1 MAQAAL
7 KSMNEMEQKYYDITA
22 LFALAEDIAATVD
35 NPATKDPMSQ
45 MMLVEPLIDT
55 LAESADVLTE
65 EYIAL
70 CEGKSAKKSR
80 IETAMRKIYIAIHQY
95 SADAKRIGKGAV
107 NLADVLVERTR
118 RQMETI
124 VANFM
129 EFVKLSLDR
138 IMQKHEID
146 ELKQRHDRIAMMLHA
161 QAVGQ
166 GAN

>member
-1 MAQAAL
+1 
-7 KSMNEMEQKYYDITA
+7 
-22 LFALAEDIAATVD
+22 
-35 NPATKDPMSQ
+35 
-45 MMLVEPLIDT
+45 
-55 LAESADVLTE
+55 
-65 EYIAL
+65 
-70 CEGKSAKKSR
+70 
-80 IETAMRKIYIAIHQY
+80 MRKIYIAIHQY